1 MLEFT
6 TEKGA
11 TLYYDIAYDLGGYN
25 YFTGESD
32 PRAYMLILKRQKN
45 QFSAFSGLD
54 SPSGAIRMVLNE
66 VKRKSKKQE
75 TIAYNMVTDE
85 LLQDIA
91 DKYGI

>member
-6 TEKGA
+6 TEKGT
-11 TLYYDIAYDLGGYN
+11 TLYYDVSYELGGYN
-25 YFTGESD
+25 HFTGD
-32 PRAYMLILKRQKN
+32 ITPRAYMLDIKRQKN

-54 SPSGAIRMVLNE
+54 KPGGAIRMVLNE

-75 TIAYNMVTDE
+75 AIAYNMVTDE

-91 DKYGI
+91 NKYGI

>member
-6 TEKGA
+6 TEKGT
-11 TLYYDIAYDLGGYN
+11 TLYYDISYDLGGYN

-32 PRAYMLILKRQKN
+32 PRAYMLLMQREKHS
-45 QFSAFSGLD
+45 FTAFNGLD
-54 SPSGAIRMVLNE
+54 APSGAIRMVLLE

-75 TIAYNMVTDE
+75 ANAYSMVTAE

-91 DKYGI
+91 NKYGI

>member
-6 TEKGA
+6 TEKGT

-25 YFTGESD
+25 YFTYETD

-54 SPSGAIRMVLNE
+54 SPSGAITMTLLE

-75 TIAYNMVTDE
+75 ANAYNMVTDE

-91 DKYGI
+91 NRYGI

>member
-6 TEKGA
+6 TEKGT
-11 TLYYDIAYDLGGYN
+11 TLYYDVSYELGGYN
-25 YFTGESD
+25 HFTSSD
-32 PRAYMLILKRQKN
+32 MPRAYMLNLKRQKN

-54 SPSGAIRMVLNE
+54 SPSGAIRMVLLE

-75 TIAYNMVTDE
+75 ANAYSMVTDE

-91 DKYGI
+91 NKYGI

>member
-6 TEKGA
+6 TEKGT
-11 TLYYDIAYDLGGYN
+11 TLYYDVTYELGGYN
-25 YFTGESD
+25 HFTSSEI
-32 PRAYMLILKRQKN
+32 PRAYMLSLKRQKN

-54 SPSGAIRMVLNE
+54 SPSGAIRMVLLE

-75 TIAYNMVTDE
+75 ANAYNMVTDE

-91 DKYGI
+91 NKYGI